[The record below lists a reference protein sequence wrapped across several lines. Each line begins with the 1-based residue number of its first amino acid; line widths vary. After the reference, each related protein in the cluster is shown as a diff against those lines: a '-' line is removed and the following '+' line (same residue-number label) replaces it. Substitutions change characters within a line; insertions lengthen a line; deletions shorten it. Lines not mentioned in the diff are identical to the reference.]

1 MLVALFAFAG
11 KVKAQT
17 ANLQIIHNSADALVD
32 EMDIFVNGAPFLTD
46 VSFRQATGFM
56 AVPAGVELSIIVS
69 PAGAGIGNGVG
80 PINVTLTED
89 QNYIAI
95 ASGIVSSTGYSPAPP
110 FSLEV
115 FTPARQVANNPSEVD
130 VLVFHGSTD
139 APEVSVW
146 AMGAETG
153 LFTFSYTD
161 FQGYLSLPVDD
172 YVLEIRTPDGQIVV
186 AAFEAP
192 LSTLDLGGA
201 ALTVLASGFLNP
213 SNNSNGPAFGLFV
226 AGSTA
231 GALLPLPVYTP
242 TPTTVVDIIT
252 GSDIHTTLAT
262 AVTVAGLVETLQGEG
277 PFTVFA
283 PTDAAFAALPE
294 GVLDALIADPTGALT
309 DVLLYHVVAASALS
323 TDLTDGQEIETVFGQ
338 NVVVTINTEGVFIND
353 AQVIVADLIA
363 DNGVVHVIDAV
374 LVPASETTTVVDI
387 IVGSDIHTTLATAVT
402 LAGLVETLQGEGPF
416 TVFAPT
422 DAAFAALPAGVLDAL
437 IADPTGALTDVLLYH
452 VVAASALSTDL
463 TDGQEIETVFGQNVV
478 VTINTE
484 GVFINDAQ
492 VIVADLIADNGV
504 VHVIDAVLVPILSEP
519 VFVEF
524 PFFEDFEN
532 AETYGNWTLIDG
544 AGSGFVWSLGSTTN
558 FNISDPM
565 EGNYAWIDSDAAGS
579 GNNVWTILQTPGIVL
594 NDFNGG
600 DIVLSFAHHYRQI
613 GAQRGYVRYSNDGS
627 NWETLATYDANQG
640 SSAGFSGPFTV
651 TAVTETLI
659 IPGMEQGDTL
669 YVRFEFDDND
679 VWGWYWLIDNISVA
693 AAAETTTVVDII
705 AGSDV
710 HTTLATAVTVAGL
723 VETLQGDGPFTVFAP
738 TDAAF
743 EALPDGLLDELLA
756 DPTGALTDVLLYHVV
771 AAFALSTDLT
781 DGQEIETVLGQNVVV
796 TINNDGVFINNALVS
811 VAYLIADNGVV
822 HVIDA
827 VLVPAFETTTV
838 VDIIAGSEIHTTLA
852 TAVTLAGLVETL
864 QGEGPFTVFA
874 PTNAAFDALPDGLL
888 DELLA
893 DPTGALTDVLLY
905 HVVAAF
911 ALSTDLTDGQEIET
925 VLGQNVVVTINND
938 GVFINNALVSVAD
951 LIADNGVVH
960 VIDAV
965 LVPASTP
972 ATVVDIIVSSE
983 IHTTLATAV
992 TVAGLVE
999 ALQGEG
1005 PFTVFAPTD
1014 AAFAALPA
1022 GVLDELLADPSGALT
1037 QVLLYHVVAGAA
1049 LSTDLTDGQ
1058 TIATLFGENISVSI
1072 SSAGVFINDA
1082 QVIVADLIA
1091 ENGVVHVIDAVLV
1104 PTTLSTNDIAGNF
1117 GQFNVFPNPVRDQ
1130 INLVFDMQRSDNVV
1144 VEIFNITGARV
1155 MSMELGS
1162 RNGTINERIDVS
1174 GLTQGVYI
1182 MNVRS
1187 SSDVISRKINIVK

>member
-262 AVTVAGLVETLQGEG
+262 AVTV
-277 PFTVFA
+277 
-283 PTDAAFAALPE
+283 
-294 GVLDALIADPTGALT
+294 
-309 DVLLYHVVAASALS
+309 
-323 TDLTDGQEIETVFGQ
+323 
-338 NVVVTINTEGVFIND
+338 
-353 AQVIVADLIA
+353 
-363 DNGVVHVIDAV
+363 
-374 LVPASETTTVVDI
+374 
-387 IVGSDIHTTLATAVT
+387 
-402 LAGLVETLQGEGPF
+402 AGLVETLQGEGPF

>member
-294 GVLDALIADPTGALT
+294 
-309 DVLLYHVVAASALS
+309 
-323 TDLTDGQEIETVFGQ
+323 
-338 NVVVTINTEGVFIND
+338 
-353 AQVIVADLIA
+353 
-363 DNGVVHVIDAV
+363 
-374 LVPASETTTVVDI
+374 
-387 IVGSDIHTTLATAVT
+387 
-402 LAGLVETLQGEGPF
+402 
-416 TVFAPT
+416 
-422 DAAFAALPAGVLDAL
+422 GVLDAL